1 MAEQENQTE
10 AVVKKTRGRK
20 AAVVAEAAV
29 PVGEPVVDMAPV
41 AAKKPRAT
49 RAKAAEAGA
58 DKPVAKPRKS
68 ASAKS
73 AKEKVSAEERY
84 QMVAMAAY
92 FIAERR
98 GFLTGYEHDD
108 WLLAE
113 QEIDARF
120 EVI

>member
-1 MAEQENQTE
+1 MTEQANQTE

-29 PVGEPVVDMAPV
+29 SGNEAAAAP
-41 AAKKPRAT
+41 APEKKPRAT
-49 RAKAAEAGA
+49 RAKAAAADEA
-58 DKPVAKPRKS
+58 KPAAKKPRKS
-68 ASAKS
+68 AAGKA
-73 AKEKVSAEERY
+73 AKEKVSGEERY

-98 GFLTGYEHDD
+98 GFLAGYEHDD